1 LDRASPSS
9 AAANSKIRRRAASVL
24 RGEAC
29 PNKAAQRRAQGLSR
43 LRRTLG
49 PLLRPVGKVFV
60 VFGDPQHRIL
70 GWGIAH
76 LLGDSARFFRATA
89 PVRGVVDE
97 RCRHVSPQ
105 AAADALACVSH
116 LFQNTHTDRNATSG
130 PPWLN
135 TIHFRPIAR
144 RLPSTGRPPLG
155 SLRQA
160 TWRLGRRLNFAS
172 TRERSLRSQ
181 SSGIAQP
188 QRGTVAAFPV
198 ERSLGLRKPK
208 HVFMTRLEHLVRVR
222 PRPAPV
228 RDPGPSRP
236 GSLIVCG
243 AATVATGNA
252 RSIR

>member
-1 LDRASPSS
+1 MCKTISGIDRAWSSS
-9 AAANSKIRRRAASVL
+9 AAASSKSDAVLTLRSAA
-24 RGEAC
+24 RF
-29 PNKAAQRRAQGLSR
+29 AQSSSAPRPKGLSR

-49 PLLRPVGKVFV
+49 PFLRPVGKVFV
-60 VFGDPQHRIL
+60 VFGDPHHRIL

-160 TWRLGRRLNFAS
+160 TWRLGRRLNVGN
-172 TRERSLRSQ
+172 ERS
-181 SSGIAQP
+181 I
-188 QRGTVAAFPV
+188 
-198 ERSLGLRKPK
+198 
-208 HVFMTRLEHLVRVR
+208 
-222 PRPAPV
+222 
-228 RDPGPSRP
+228 
-236 GSLIVCG
+236 IVCG
-243 AATVATGNA
+243 AATVATGNE
-252 RSIR
+252 RSIRQLDRDDFG